1 MDVKLYFHAPDQFLD
16 LFGRMGYKLYRG
28 EVMQTQ
34 ITIRDSNELEKESAD
49 DKNYFAFGK
58 TANKSC
64 TKDLY
69 DDCVYNMLSR
79 DMRENTEDGCT
90 VPYVKDADNICTKE
104 KDILMTSEIVRNIIK
119 HGAHSCNVPCHSV
132 AVDLGA
138 KNYQNLT
145 IARQPFAVLELYLL
159 PTAIQTT
166 EKLLYTRFR
175 LLAEIGGYIGL
186 LCGYSLF
193 SFLRW
198 INGRFERKI
207 KQLEGSSEYKLE

>member
-1 MDVKLYFHAPDQFLD
+1 MDVKLYFHAPGQFLD

-34 ITIRDSNELEKESAD
+34 ITIRDSNELEKEVAED
-49 DKNYFAFGK
+49 ENYFGFEK
-58 TANKSC
+58 TTKKSC
-64 TKDLY
+64 TTDLY
-69 DDCVYNMLSR
+69 DDCVYNMLNR
-79 DMRENTEDGCT
+79 DMLENTEDGCT
-90 VPYVKDADNICTKE
+90 APYVKDAYNICTKQ
-104 KDILMTSEIVRNIIK
+104 KDILMASEIVTNIIK

-132 AVDLGA
+132 GVDLGA

-145 IARQPFAVLELYLL
+145 IVRQPFAVLELYLL
-159 PTAIQTT
+159 PTALQTT
-166 EKLLYTRFR
+166 EKLLYTRLR

-198 INGRFERKI
+198 INGRFDKKI
-207 KQLEGSSEYKLE
+207 KQLEGSNEYKQE